1 MQLSNKPAWTD
12 RLFPVFVRQGRSRK
26 RYKAGYIN
34 CLGKVILPAVFE
46 EAYPFRTGLAPVK
59 QGGKWGVINP
69 SGDFVIGPSYE
80 RPLIFSE
87 GVAEFSTGEKKDGHR
102 RGLVSEAGEI
112 IVKPRY
118 RSISHFSEGLA
129 CVKDDELYGYID
141 RHGNQVIP
149 PFFEDARGF
158 SEGVA
163 AVKLNGAWGYIHP
176 DASTA
181 VPIRFFCERG
191 MAGPFRQGRARVARN
206 GKWGHINRD
215 VEFVTEPRFDMAYE
229 FSEGLAEVI
238 LDKRT
243 GYVNLQGEL
252 AIAATYLRGQRFSDG
267 VAAVNVGTGE
277 AHRSIAD
284 ACEVGFIG
292 PTGAFTITP
301 RFFSAGNFQ
310 DGLCLVETE
319 KEILYV
325 DHRGD
330 AVWNGGRVE
339 IGCFD
344 PYSLLPAQD

>member
-1 MQLSNKPAWTD
+1 MKNNLAWTD

-34 CLGKVILPAVFE
+34 CLGEVALPTAFE
-46 EAYPFRTGLAPVK
+46 EAYPFRNGLAPVK
-59 QGGKWGVINP
+59 QGGQWGVINTD
-69 SGDFVIGPSYE
+69 GDFVISPSYG

-87 GVAEFSTGEKKDGHR
+87 GLAEFSTGDPKDGDR
-102 RGLVSEAGEI
+102 RGLISATGEI

-118 RSISHFSEGLA
+118 RSISHFSGGLA
-129 CVKDDELYGYID
+129 GVYDGKFYGYID
-141 RHGNQVIP
+141 RDGNQVIP

-181 VPIRFFCERG
+181 IPMRFFCERG
-191 MAGPFRQGRARVARN
+191 MAGPFREGRARVARN

-229 FSEGLAEVI
+229 FSEGMATVI

-243 GYVNLQGEL
+243 GYVNLQGKL
-252 AIAATYLRGQRFSDG
+252 AVQACYLRGDRFSDG

-284 ACEVGFIG
+284 ACEVGFID
-292 PTGAFTITP
+292 PTGEFVITP
-301 RFFSAGNFQ
+301 RFFSTGSFQ
-310 DGLCLVETE
+310 DGLCFVEME

-325 DHRGD
+325 NHHGTP
-330 AVWNGGRVE
+330 VWSSGWVELGG
-339 IGCFD
+339 FD
-344 PYSLLPAQD
+344 PYHLLPAQN